1 MINFLNI
8 TKMSEE
14 YYKLVEAVII
24 KINDF
29 NKMESITN
37 KLKSFESFEDKI

>member
-24 KINDF
+24 KINGL
-29 NKMESITN
+29 NKMESIAN
-37 KLKSFESFEDKI
+37 KLKSFESLGDKI